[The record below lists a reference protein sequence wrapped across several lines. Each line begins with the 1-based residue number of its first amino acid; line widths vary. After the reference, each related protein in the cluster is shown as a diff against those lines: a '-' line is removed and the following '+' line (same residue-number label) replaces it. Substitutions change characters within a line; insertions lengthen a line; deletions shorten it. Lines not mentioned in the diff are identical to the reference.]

1 MWQSLWKT
9 STNAARKSSID
20 ALLSIDVLLSIELEE
35 FNAYLWKNKNQI
47 SPMNT
52 RQALRL
58 WVVRAYQIPERSDAS
73 KFRSK
78 EVVFHDE
85 EGSFLHAH
93 IPKEYVEKYLS
104 SFAEGSVYAIKKF
117 CVITNFYSYKTS
129 PQKYMIKFN
138 YQTMVKDLKHVK
150 FPMKMYRLKTFREI
164 KSNEG
169 HDEKILFDVI
179 GRVIEIHCPQEKLIN
194 SKNSRLIDFT
204 IEDTDG
210 IQLMCTLWDEH
221 VSKIEAFYNSTSQ
234 EPLLVLIQFCRAR
247 VCLKSGD
254 VKICSSYDVTQLLFN
269 QESHP
274 FEEFRKSISHEQTP
288 MRSII
293 SQSSF
298 KECSSYSVSLS
309 ADMEVRTINDIH
321 RDKQFGD
328 FWVAARI
335 VFIDDPEWYY
345 ASCRTKGCN
354 KKLKLKGKWLWCST
368 CDRNLGDGTLRE
380 CLDLLGISADDLKD
394 THTKGRK
401 GLPKELETLIGL
413 NLLFRIT
420 VRKEQF
426 QNYLNAFPVMRI
438 ITNEKIVAK
447 HAPELIGVR
456 DRDLSSKLELEL
468 TNEDLWDL
476 EEANQANEAESPL
489 QVVAQR
495 LNAENSI
502 ENGTNIFFRQ
512 WCHNDVKRMQMY
524 DKICQEMADMTEQ
537 NEEDGRD
544 ITKNGK

>member
-1 MWQSLWKT
+1 
-9 STNAARKSSID
+9 
-20 ALLSIDVLLSIELEE
+20 
-35 FNAYLWKNKNQI
+35 
-47 SPMNT
+47 MNT
-52 RQALRL
+52 RQALKL
-58 WVVRAYQIPERSDAS
+58 WVVRAYQIPERSGPS
-73 KFRSK
+73 KIRSK
-78 EVVFHDE
+78 EIVFHDE

-93 IPKEYVEKYLS
+93 VPKEYVEKYLS
-104 SFAEGSVYAIKKF
+104 YFSEGSVYAIKNF

-138 YQTMVKDLKHVK
+138 YQTMVKDLKNAK
-150 FPMKMYRLKTFREI
+150 FPMKMYRLNSFKEI

-169 HDEKILFDVI
+169 LDEKHLFDVI

-194 SKNSRLIDFT
+194 GKNSRLIDFT
-204 IEDTDG
+204 IEDTD
-210 IQLMCTLWDEH
+210 
-221 VSKIEAFYNSTSQ
+221 
-234 EPLLVLIQFCRAR
+234 
-247 VCLKSGD
+247 GD

-269 QESHP
+269 QESPP

-309 ADMEVRTINDIH
+309 GDMEVRTISKIY
-321 RDKQFGD
+321 RDKEFGD

-354 KKLKLKGKWLWCST
+354 KKLKMKGKWLWCST
-368 CDRNLGDGTLRE
+368 CDRNWGDGTLRYRVKVRVVDLDGNAHFLLWDRE
-380 CLDLLGISADDLKD
+380 CLDLLGVTVDDLNS

-401 GLPKELETLIGL
+401 GLPKELENLIRL
-413 NLLFRIT
+413 NLLFRIA
-420 VRKEQF
+420 VRKKQF
-426 QNYLNAFPVMRI
+426 QNYLNAFLVMRI
-438 ITNEKIVAK
+438 ITDEKIVEK

-468 TNEDLWDL
+468 TEDDLWDL
-476 EEANQANEAESPL
+476 EENEQVNEAESPL

-495 LNAENSI
+495 LNAENTI
-502 ENGTNIFFRQ
+502 ENGTVLKKTVIPAKKQ
-512 WCHNDVKRMQMY
+512 KRM
-524 DKICQEMADMTEQ
+524 
-537 NEEDGRD
+537 N
-544 ITKNGK
+544 IT

>member
-1 MWQSLWKT
+1 
-9 STNAARKSSID
+9 
-20 ALLSIDVLLSIELEE
+20 
-35 FNAYLWKNKNQI
+35 
-47 SPMNT
+47 MNT

-58 WVVRAYQIPERSDAS
+58 RVVRAYQIPERSDPS
-73 KFRSK
+73 KIRSK
-78 EVVFHDE
+78 EIIFHDD

-93 IPKEYVEKYLS
+93 VPKEYVEKYLS
-104 SFAEGSVYAIKKF
+104 CFIEGSVYAIKNF
-117 CVITNFYSYKTS
+117 CVINNFYSYKTS
-129 PQKYMIKFN
+129 PQKYMINFN
-138 YQTMVKDLKHVK
+138 YQTMVKDLKNAK
-150 FPMKMYRLKTFREI
+150 FPMKMYRLKSFREI

-169 HDEKILFDVI
+169 LDEKHLFDVI

-194 SKNSRLIDFT
+194 GKNSRLIDFT

-247 VCLKSGD
+247 VCLKSED

-269 QESHP
+269 QESPP

-288 MRSII
+288 VRSII

-298 KECSSYSVSLS
+298 KECSSYSASLS
-309 ADMEVRTINDIH
+309 GDMEIRTINEIY
-321 RDKQFGD
+321 RDKEFGD

-368 CDRNLGDGTLRE
+368 CDRNWGDGTLRYKVKVRVVDLDWNAPFLLWDRE

-413 NLLFRIT
+413 NLLFRIA

-438 ITNEKIVAK
+438 ITDEKIVEK
-447 HAPELIGVR
+447 HAAELIQVR
-456 DRDLSSKLELEL
+456 DRDLSSKLKLEL
-468 TNEDLWDL
+468 TDEDLWDL
-476 EEANQANEAESPL
+476 EENDQANEAESPL

-495 LNAENSI
+495 LSAENNI
-502 ENGTNIFFRQ
+502 ENGT
-512 WCHNDVKRMQMY
+512 VKRSLIDEFSSTQSSKKSKEVVV
-524 DKICQEMADMTEQ
+524 KIE
-537 NEEDGRD
+537 
-544 ITKNGK
+544 K

>member
-1 MWQSLWKT
+1 
-9 STNAARKSSID
+9 
-20 ALLSIDVLLSIELEE
+20 
-35 FNAYLWKNKNQI
+35 
-47 SPMNT
+47 MNT

-58 WVVRAYQIPERSDAS
+58 RVVRAYQIPERNDPS
-73 KFRSK
+73 KIRSK
-78 EVVFHDE
+78 EIVFHDE

-93 IPKEYVEKYLS
+93 VPKEYVEKYLDCFS
-104 SFAEGSVYAIKKF
+104 EGSVYAIKNF

-150 FPMKMYRLKTFREI
+150 FPMKMYRLKTFKEI
-164 KSNEG
+164 KSIEG
-169 HDEKILFDVI
+169 LDEKHPFDVI
-179 GRVIEIHCPQEKLIN
+179 GRVIEIHCPEEKLIN
-194 SKNSRLIDFT
+194 GKNSRLIDFT
-204 IEDTDG
+204 LEDPDG

-234 EPLLVLIQFCRAR
+234 EPLLVLVQFCRAR

-254 VKICSSYDVTQLLFN
+254 VKICSSYDVTQLLLN
-269 QESHP
+269 QESPP
-274 FEEFRKSISHEQTP
+274 FEEFRKRTSHEQTP

-298 KECSSYSVSLS
+298 KEFSSYSVALS
-309 ADMEVRTINDIH
+309 GDMEVRTISEIY
-321 RDKQFGD
+321 RDKEFGD

-368 CDRNLGDGTLRE
+368 CDRNWGDGTLRYRVKVRVVDLDGNAPFLLWDRE
-380 CLDLLGISADDLKD
+380 CLDLIGISVDDLKD

-413 NLLFRIT
+413 NLLFRIA

-438 ITNEKIVAK
+438 ITDEKIVEK
-447 HAPELIGVR
+447 HAPELIQVR

-468 TNEDLWDL
+468 TDDDLWDI
-476 EEANQANEAESPL
+476 EDIDPANEAESPL

-495 LNAENSI
+495 LNEDNII
-502 ENGTNIFFRQ
+502 ENGT
-512 WCHNDVKRMQMY
+512 VKRSLIDEFSSTQSSKKSK
-524 DKICQEMADMTEQ
+524 DSVVKIEKETDL
-537 NEEDGRD
+537 
-544 ITKNGK
+544 

>member
-1 MWQSLWKT
+1 MF
-9 STNAARKSSID
+9 
-20 ALLSIDVLLSIELEE
+20 VLAS
-35 FNAYLWKNKNQI
+35 QI

-85 EGSFLHAH
+85 E
-93 IPKEYVEKYLS
+93 
-104 SFAEGSVYAIKKF
+104 
-117 CVITNFYSYKTS
+117 
-129 PQKYMIKFN
+129 
-138 YQTMVKDLKHVK
+138 
-150 FPMKMYRLKTFREI
+150 
-164 KSNEG
+164 
-169 HDEKILFDVI
+169 
-179 GRVIEIHCPQEKLIN
+179 EKLIN
-194 SKNSRLIDFT
+194 GKNSRLIDFT

-247 VCLKSGD
+247 VCLKSCD

-269 QESHP
+269 QESPP

-309 ADMEVRTINDIH
+309 ADMEVRTINDIY
-321 RDKQFGD
+321 RDKEFGD

-368 CDRNLGDGTLRE
+368 CDRNWGDGTLRYRIKVRVVDLDGNAPFLLWDRE
-380 CLDLLGISADDLKD
+380 FLDLLGISADDLKD

-413 NLLFRIT
+413 NLLFRIA

-438 ITNEKIVAK
+438 ITDEKIVAK

-468 TNEDLWDL
+468 TDEDLWDL
-476 EEANQANEAESPL
+476 EEADQANEAESPL
-489 QVVAQR
+489 HVVAQR

-502 ENGTNIFFRQ
+502 ENGTVKRSLIDEFSSTQRSGAT
-512 WCHNDVKRMQMY
+512 NDGKRMQMY
-524 DKICQEMADMTEQ
+524 GKICQEMADMAEQ

-544 ITKNGK
+544 ITKNGKWWHTNQLKMQITSSKQTIKLYLE